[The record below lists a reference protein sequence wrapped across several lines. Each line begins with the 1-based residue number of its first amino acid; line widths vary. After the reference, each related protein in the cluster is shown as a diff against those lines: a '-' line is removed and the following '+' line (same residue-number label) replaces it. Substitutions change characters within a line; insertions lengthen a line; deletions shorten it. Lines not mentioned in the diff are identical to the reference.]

1 MIVRSDADIFF
12 GVPLKPVPAV
22 IHLRDVLATED
33 LAEAAR
39 STIASAVTRDD
50 AFLRFPDD
58 ATLHHIVAVARTACS
73 ADSAG
78 ISLFDNRARD
88 ELRWAVVEG
97 DLAGFESRRFPL
109 RHSLCGVCFDRRSTQ
124 LFKRP
129 HRYFQW
135 MALNDIFIELGLV
148 HPVVDI
154 SGAFIGTIW
163 VMTNEDSS
171 TQFSTDA
178 VATLAVLAE
187 EIVRIIHRT
196 A

>member
-1 MIVRSDADIFF
+1 M
-12 GVPLKPVPAV
+12 KPVTAE
-22 IHLRDVLATED
+22 IHLRDVLATGD
-33 LAEAAR
+33 LAEAAG
-39 STIASAVTRDD
+39 STIPPTAPRDD
-50 AFLRFPDD
+50 AFLRFADD

-78 ISLFDNRARD
+78 ISLFDKRAHD
-88 ELRWAVVEG
+88 ELRWAVVAG

-109 RHSLCGVCFDRRSTQ
+109 RHSLCGVCFDRRSAQ

-129 HRYFQW
+129 HLYFQW
-135 MALNDIFIELGLV
+135 MALNDIFIESGLV
-148 HPVVDI
+148 YPVVDV

-171 TQFSTDA
+171 TQFSIDT
-178 VATLAVLAE
+178 VATLAALAE